1 VNGLDRACTRMY
13 SHPVE
18 LSTRQVADCQQDFDR
33 LASDGYVE
41 HSQLG
46 QLLKCQL
53 AREIGGG
60 WPYVQRS
67 VRDDIFNSFNRPGDT
82 SLSFANSMH
91 QLFGEYTTN
100 GTATAMANEVV
111 VGAVSQ
117 TMASEV
123 VVGAVWSRAKP
134 KTEAEAENVRADPA
148 LKAPHRMPQAKQ
160 PPQEPSCQDQE
171 EHILAGS
178 KIESFCPEC
187 GISVGLKSAGMESKY
202 YFCGKP
208 FGVCANASGKSV
220 VDAPSPLHV
229 DTVKSDYLDGETTPP
244 KGSLFHVQTWRAEA
258 ATTEGTK
265 RRNSLQE
272 ALSPQPGTEQPGT
285 GTSSSSSSP
294 RENRPNR
301 KSFMNS
307 PDILTRTSSDI
318 ARNCLESTVAQL
330 RHAQARELFDKY
342 DADDSGSI
350 DKTEIQQLIVDYL
363 THALSAEDLGLLD
376 NPLQDFAEGSRMYCL
391 YSLNMISEDGD
402 LTFDKFYEWLQSP
415 DNFLKFPAQKFQVE
429 QLCLSGAA

>member
-1 VNGLDRACTRMY
+1 MSPQNVKVNFLFLRDQNSTEAREATRKPHGTKTLHLDRSTGAQWCNGLDLECTQMY
-13 SHPVE
+13 SHPVQ

-33 LASDGYVE
+33 LAVDGYVA
-41 HSQLG
+41 HFQLG

-82 SLSFANSMH
+82 CLSFANSMH

-117 TMASEV
+117 TLASEV
-123 VVGAVWSRAKP
+123 VVGAVWSRVEPKP
-134 KTEAEAENVRADPA
+134 KTEADNVRTDPA
-148 LKAPHRMPQAKQ
+148 LKVTYQAKQ
-160 PPQEPSCQDQE
+160 PPAV
-171 EHILAGS
+171 HT
-178 KIESFCPEC
+178 PET
-187 GISVGLKSAGMESKY
+187 
-202 YFCGKP
+202 P
-208 FGVCANASGKSV
+208 H
-220 VDAPSPLHV
+220 APSTLHV
-229 DTVKSDYLDGETTPP
+229 DTEKGGHLGGETTPP
-244 KGSLFHVQTWRAEA
+244 KGSLFHVKTWREEA

-272 ALSPQPGTEQPGT
+272 ALSPQPGTKQPGT

-342 DADDSGSI
+342 DADDSGTI
-350 DKTEIQQLIVDYL
+350 E
-363 THALSAEDLGLLD
+363 
-376 NPLQDFAEGSRMYCL
+376 
-391 YSLNMISEDGD
+391 
-402 LTFDKFYEWLQSP
+402 
-415 DNFLKFPAQKFQVE
+415 
-429 QLCLSGAA
+429 